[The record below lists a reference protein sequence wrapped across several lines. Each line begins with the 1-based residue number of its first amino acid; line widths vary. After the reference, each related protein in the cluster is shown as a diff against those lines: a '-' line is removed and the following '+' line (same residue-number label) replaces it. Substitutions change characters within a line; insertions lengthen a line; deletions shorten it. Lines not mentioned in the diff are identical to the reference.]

1 MGTQEHAT
9 DTQNT
14 AKAKFGFFGFEGT
27 GKTTSACLF
36 AIGLHR
42 YIQSEKPILFYDSE
56 TGSDHTRHL
65 FNYAGI
71 ELIPKKSRSLKVL
84 SDTLKKCK
92 NDSDILI
99 IDSLTHPYK
108 ELCKTYAKNKKSGGQ
123 YIAFQDWSIIKGI
136 WEEHFAIPYVNF
148 PVHIIWCS
156 RAKNLFEDVIDEF
169 ASGRS
174 GKEIYKTKQVGTGI
188 RSETESSYEPSC
200 LVEFQRILDDNDSNA
215 RYKRQAIV
223 IKDRSML
230 LDGETVVF
238 ETPKIKKSGTI
249 KIDYKKLIDDNP
261 TFKFFLPHVQTLNL
275 IKEHVGF
282 NESDSTAL
290 IEEEEQNSKSKTN
303 MSLRRK
309 IALENIE
316 NGLVGCYPSTS
327 GKEKAAKMKILE
339 HLTGTYSW
347 EEIKRLK
354 VENLEFNAEVI
365 KRYKGLQDSEPVFAV
380 EDIET
385 RLNSIIQAIPV
396 PEKNPKLPFE

>member
-1 MGTQEHAT
+1 
-9 DTQNT
+9 
-14 AKAKFGFFGFEGT
+14 
-27 GKTTSACLF
+27 
-36 AIGLHR
+36 
-42 YIQSEKPILFYDSE
+42 
-56 TGSDHTRHL
+56 
-65 FNYAGI
+65 
-71 ELIPKKSRSLKVL
+71 
-84 SDTLKKCK
+84 
-92 NDSDILI
+92 
-99 IDSLTHPYK
+99 
-108 ELCKTYAKNKKSGGQ
+108 
-123 YIAFQDWSIIKGI
+123 
-136 WEEHFAIPYVNF
+136 
-148 PVHIIWCS
+148 
-156 RAKNLFEDVIDEF
+156 
-169 ASGRS
+169 
-174 GKEIYKTKQVGTGI
+174 
-188 RSETESSYEPSC
+188 
-200 LVEFQRILDDNDSNA
+200 
-215 RYKRQAIV
+215 
-223 IKDRSML
+223 ML